1 MTEGIILIP
10 SLKACTPYG
19 TTKITKN
26 TVVDLAYLKMGIM
39 IRKSRKH
46 HITNFRKKK
55 SVKCLWAAAGIPFT
69 GL

>member
-10 SLKACTPYG
+10 GLEACIPYG
-19 TTKITKN
+19 RKKN
-26 TVVDLAYLKMGIM
+26 CQVDLAYLKMGIM

-46 HITNFRKKK
+46 HIFNFKK
-55 SVKCLWAAAGIPFT
+55 SVKCLWTAAGIPFT